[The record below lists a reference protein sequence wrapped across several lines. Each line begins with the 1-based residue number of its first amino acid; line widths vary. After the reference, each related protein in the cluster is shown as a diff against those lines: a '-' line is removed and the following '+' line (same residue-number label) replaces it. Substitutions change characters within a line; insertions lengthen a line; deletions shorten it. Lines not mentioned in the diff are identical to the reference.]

1 MRVSGR
7 LMLCLGVIVAA
18 GAMAGTAMAG
28 TVVNGGFETGTF
40 FGWSTANQDFGSGA
54 WFIQSGTTSPLNGFP
69 VFAPPQGHFQ
79 AMTDQSGPGSHV
91 LYQNIAVAPGD
102 SLSFWVDYVN
112 WAGFFC
118 TPATLDYTAGCNQQ
132 FRVDIMT
139 PSSDPFSVAPGD
151 VLKNAFQTQVGDPT
165 SLAPTKVT
173 VTFWNCSI
181 VRVRAAEVDNQ
192 FFFNAGVDGFVLSPP
207 VHPPGIP
214 CWT

>member
-1 MRVSGR
+1 MRLPAR
-7 LMLCLGVIVAA
+7 FILFLAVIVAA
-18 GAMAGTAMAG
+18 SAVAGTATAG
-28 TVVNGGFETGTF
+28 TFVNGGFETGTF
-40 FGWSTANQDFGSGA
+40 FGWSTADQAGGSGA

-91 LYQNIAVAPGD
+91 LYQNIGVAPGD

-112 WAGFFC
+112 EAGLFC

-165 SLAPTKVT
+165 SLAPTRGRET
-173 VTFWNCSI
+173 
-181 VRVRAAEVDNQ
+181 
-192 FFFNAGVDGFVLSPP
+192 GLSPSCEE
-207 VHPPGIP
+207 
-214 CWT
+214 CWQREFGSDRPQ

>member
-1 MRVSGR
+1 MRLPAR
-7 LMLCLGVIVAA
+7 FIFFLAALVAA
-18 GAMAGTAMAG
+18 GAVAGTANAG

-40 FGWSTANQDFGSGA
+40 FGWSTANQAFGSGA

-69 VFAPPQGHFQ
+69 VSAPPQGLYQ
-79 AMTDQSGPGSHV
+79 AMTDQFGPGSHV

-112 WAGFFC
+112 EAGLFC

-151 VLKNAFQTQVGDPT
+151 VLKNAFQTHVGDPT

-173 VTFWNCSI
+173 VTFWSCSI
-181 VRVRAAEVDNQ
+181 VRVRAAEVDNV

-207 VHPPGIP
+207 IHPSGIP
-214 CWT
+214 CII